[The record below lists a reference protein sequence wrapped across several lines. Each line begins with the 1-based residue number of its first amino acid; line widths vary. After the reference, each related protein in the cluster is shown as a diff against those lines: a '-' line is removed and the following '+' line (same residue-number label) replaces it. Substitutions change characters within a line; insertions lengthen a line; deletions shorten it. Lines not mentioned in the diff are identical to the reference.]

1 MPSLLDIL
9 ALVAPQT
16 ALKRAIALR
25 QLDQLRSYEGAKTG
39 RRGASF
45 GNRNLSANAA
55 IGTSLARLRDRS
67 SEMVRDSSIG
77 SRTIDVLTA
86 HLVGTGI
93 QTVWNTG
100 SDAADRRVKAL
111 WDKFI
116 HTSDVE
122 GVLDYAGQQMLLVR
136 AMLERGE
143 GILRFIPRRLTDG
156 LAVPLQMQVL
166 ESDMIDDARDRSQSL
181 SQAPGARLGVELGQ
195 WNARQG
201 LWLHGAHPS
210 EMQASVQLRS
220 SLVPQADVCHLYRP
234 LRPGQVRGV
243 PILAPVLLQSRDYAD
258 LMDAVIIKA
267 RMEACY
273 GLIVQQADSARTLA
287 ASDKDAENRRIEDL
301 RPGMVAYTQPG
312 ETVTAFNPSGQ
323 SQVEQLAILTLMSV
337 AVGGMVTYDQ
347 LTGDLRQANYSSLR
361 AGKIEFRRLVEQIQW
376 LNIVPMV
383 LSRVRNRFLD
393 VAILS
398 GRLPARRDGYNS
410 DYVMPAIEPI
420 DPKKDLEADILA
432 VRSGRMSPQEFI
444 SGWGRDWREVLND
457 TETFLKSIDAK
468 GIVLDID
475 PRKVSQAGLQQGQ
488 GPADPQSQN

>member
-1 MPSLLDIL
+1 MPSLIDIL
-9 ALVAPQT
+9 ALVAPRT
-16 ALKRAIALR
+16 ALKRAMALR
-25 QLDQLRSYEGAKTG
+25 QLDQIRSYEGAKTG

-45 GNRNLSANAA
+45 ANRNLSANAA
-55 IGTSLARLRDRS
+55 IGSSLGRLRDRS
-67 SEMVRDSSIG
+67 REMVRDSSIG

-100 SDAADRRVKAL
+100 SDSADLRVKAL
-111 WDKFI
+111 WDEF
-116 HTSDVE
+116 TSASDVE
-122 GVLDYAGQQMLLVR
+122 GVLDYYGQQMLLVR
-136 AMLERGE
+136 AMLEGGE
-143 GILRFIPRRLTDG
+143 GLLRFIPRRLNDG

-166 ESDMIDDARDRSQSL
+166 ESDMIDDARDRSQVMA
-181 SQAPGARLGVELGQ
+181 QASGARLGVEMGQ
-195 WNARQG
+195 WSARQG
-201 LWLHGAHPS
+201 LWLHPTHPS
-210 EMQASVQLRS
+210 EMQASVRLQS

-243 PILAPVLLQSRDYAD
+243 PVLAPVLLQSRDYAD
-258 LMDAVIIKA
+258 LMDAVVVKA

-273 GLIVQQADSARTLA
+273 GLIVEQAESGRTLA
-287 ASDKDAENRRIEDL
+287 SSDKDADNRRIEDL

-312 ETVTAFNPSGQ
+312 EKVTAFNPSGQ
-323 SQVEQLAILTLMSV
+323 SQVEQIAILTLMSV
-337 AVGGMVTYDQ
+337 AVGGLVTYDQ

-361 AGKIEFRRLVEQIQW
+361 AGKIEFRRQVEQIQW

-383 LSRVRNRFLD
+383 LSRVRKRFLE

-398 GRLPARRDGYNS
+398 GRLPARRNGYNS

-444 SGWGRDWREVLND
+444 SGWGRDWREVLKD
-457 TETFLKSIDAK
+457 TETFQKALDDKK
-468 GIVLDID
+468 IVLDID
-475 PRKVSQAGLQQGQ
+475 PRKVSQAGMQQGQ
-488 GPADPQSQN
+488 GAADPQAQN